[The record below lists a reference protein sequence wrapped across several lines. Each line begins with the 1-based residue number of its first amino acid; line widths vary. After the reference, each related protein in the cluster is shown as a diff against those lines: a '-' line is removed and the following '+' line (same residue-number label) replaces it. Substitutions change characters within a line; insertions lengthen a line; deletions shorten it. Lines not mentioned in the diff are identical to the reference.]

1 MPRIKSLDSFSSVHG
16 LIFVHAGKTI
26 GSLTLRHVSYPQ
38 YCQKY
43 RCSLTAYS
51 CLKFV
56 SNSLSGILTHKYTRI
71 RGLFYAGIGEPRDTE
86 TYRRFSLLAYDL
98 FTDVHIVPYR
108 SFYLCIV
115 QALTDSKERIALET
129 CLRIS
134 RSSTY
139 ANTGMSTEPQSTRIG
154 QEARRKKQARGR
166 WTKNN
171 SIGSGF
177 DLT

>member
-1 MPRIKSLDSFSSVHG
+1 MPRIKSLDSFSSVHS

-86 TYRRFSLLAYDL
+86 TYRRFSPLAYD
-98 FTDVHIVPYR
+98 R
-108 SFYLCIV
+108 SLPFYLCIV
-115 QALTDSKERIALET
+115 PALTDSNERIALES
-129 CLRIS
+129 CLQIGAGARVF
-134 RSSTY
+134 RVEYLREHGDEYGTR
-139 ANTGMSTEPQSTRIG
+139 STRTG
-154 QEARRKKQARGR
+154 GARKDAGTRTMDEK
-166 WTKNN
+166 
-171 SIGSGF
+171 
-177 DLT
+177 

>member
-71 RGLFYAGIGEPRDTE
+71 RGLLYAGIGKRRDTGDFPSSR
-86 TYRRFSLLAYDL
+86 TIPCRRAHRSL
-98 FTDVHIVPYR
+98 P
-108 SFYLCIV
+108 FYLRIV
-115 QALTDSKERIALET
+115 QTLTDSKERIALES

-134 RSSTY
+134 RSSSY
-139 ANTGMSTEPQSTRIG
+139 ANTGMSTETQSTRTG
-154 QEARRKKQARGR
+154 GT
-166 WTKNN
+166 TK
-171 SIGSGF
+171 GAGTRTM
-177 DLT
+177 DEK